1 MMPQRTTHY
10 EMTGAPDPAKV
21 MAMLAEM
28 DPEKREELEKM
39 MREKANE

>member
-10 EMTGAPDPAKV
+10 EMTGAPDPARV

-28 DPEKREELEKM
+28 DPGAREGLEKM
-39 MREKANE
+39 MREKADE